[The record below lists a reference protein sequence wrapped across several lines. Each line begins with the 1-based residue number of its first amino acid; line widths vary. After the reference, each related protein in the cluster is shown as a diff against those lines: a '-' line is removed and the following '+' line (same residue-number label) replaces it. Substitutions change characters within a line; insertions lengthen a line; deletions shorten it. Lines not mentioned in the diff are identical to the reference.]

1 MDQQQQQQQQWRVTW
16 HDGPSPAE
24 SEDFVDFGDAFAMA
38 FATVEEG
45 WRLVERDP
53 GATRKETVRGQFNG
67 GAVIVRL
74 AWRSADPNWYV
85 TLQKL

>member
-1 MDQQQQQQQQWRVTW
+1 MAQQQQQQQWRVTW
-16 HDGPSPAE
+16 HEGPSPAE
-24 SEDFVDFGDAFAMA
+24 SEEFVAFGDAFAMA

-53 GATRKETVRGQFNG
+53 GATRKETVRSRFND
-67 GAVIVRL
+67 GAAIVRL